1 LLLNLL
7 TNASSAILDLPSAA
21 VADDPR
27 LFALERAAFR
37 EAVGVMQA
45 QGLRAVALPGYPV
58 PMLVVIMAAPPAIG
72 RAVLRRALA
81 RGRGDKMPSLWR
93 DLESGRR
100 ENEVTVLNG
109 AVAREAER
117 LGLAAPVNRALTEIL
132 VALAE
137 GRADRE
143 FYRHRPE
150 ALLQACRAEGA
161 RL

>member
-1 LLLNLL
+1 
-7 TNASSAILDLPSAA
+7 
-21 VADDPR
+21 VAGDPR
-27 LFALERAAFR
+27 LFAIERAAFR

-45 QGLRAVALPGYPV
+45 LRLRPVPLPGYPV
-58 PMLVVIMAAPPAIG
+58 PMLVRVMAAPPAIG

-93 DLESGRR
+93 DLENGRR

-117 LGLAAPVNRALTEIL
+117 LGVPAPVNRALADVL
-132 VALAE
+132 LSLAE

-150 ALLQACRAEGA
+150 ALLEACRAHGA
-161 RL
+161 QL